1 MKRIIRE
8 LNKTEIGLSI
18 VAFMFIVLQ
27 VWLDLKLPDYMGE
40 ITQLVQTPNSEMN
53 DIIVAGAFMLLC
65 ALGSMISAIIVA
77 IIAAKVGTGFAARLR
92 ETTFNKIQNFSM
104 EELNHFST
112 ASLITRSTN
121 DITQIQMLIVMGLQ
135 VIIKAPIL
143 GIWSMMKISGK
154 SWQWTTATGVAVVAL
169 VLMLGGLLI
178 LVFPKFTKLQTLT
191 DKLNLVARE
200 HLTGVNV
207 VRAYNA
213 ENYQEDKFEL
223 ANNDLTKTNLF
234 TNRAM
239 AILNPGITI
248 IMSMLSL
255 SIYWI
260 GAILIEATDLMS
272 KINLFSDMVVF
283 SSYAMQLLMA
293 FMLLVMIFIIF
304 PRANVSAKRVG
315 EVLDCPVTIIDGTFE
330 GESNEKGTIE
340 FKNVSF
346 KYPNAKE
353 YVLKDINFK
362 ANKGET
368 IAFIGSTGS
377 GKSTIINLIPRF
389 YDATEGQILVD
400 GKDVKE
406 YRLKSLR
413 DKLGYV
419 TQKATLFSGTINSN
433 ISLGEVNGKKP
444 TKSDVVDAVFLAQG
458 SEFVEKQKDTY
469 DGEVAQGGTN
479 FSGGQKQ
486 RLSIARAIAR
496 RAEVLIF
503 DDSFSALDY
512 KTDRILRTELKKHTA
527 GTTLLIVAQ
536 RIGTIKDADK
546 IVVLDEGKIAGMGT
560 HEYLLDNCEVYQ
572 EIAYSQLS
580 KEELENGR
588 K

>member
-260 GAILIEATDLMS
+260 GAILIDATDLMS

>member
-260 GAILIEATDLMS
+260 GAILIDATDLMS

-389 YDATEGQILVD
+389 YDATDGQILVD